1 MSIQPEH
8 RPGRTEGESA
18 GGGGVVAPGRRGRK
32 LVALLPLVLVV
43 LGGGYAL
50 YRVSVSPTVA
60 KMATG
65 SGAGVAK
72 GPSRDEVLELGRQA
86 IKNNKAELAAKELG
100 AGVERF
106 PNDQPL
112 RLAYAEALLAQ
123 GKFADAYEQYD
134 RAVAFGEDKAPY
146 RFAAGMAA
154 MKAGLDDQAEAQ
166 WLKARE
172 LDKASPQYPLF
183 LAQLQRKKGRN
194 ADARAN
200 LMIAVALDPN
210 LAVAWGSLAAIALD
224 ENHTGPA
231 LQHAEKAAKLDP
243 TNPLW
248 RVLQAKVLRRENRPR
263 EALDLVLAIPEF
275 DRANDATIIEEIA
288 ACHGM
293 LGDPRA
299 ASEEYV
305 KASEGS
311 PENAEFAYQ
320 AALWLQ
326 RAGDEGRA
334 LAYAKRAGMLGK
346 AEGKKLAESLDKQP

>member
-1 MSIQPEH
+1 MNTQTNH
-8 RPGRTEGESA
+8 PGGRSESTNPSRHDGPA
-18 GGGGVVAPGRRGRK
+18 GARRSRK
-32 LVALLPLVLVV
+32 LAALLPLVVLV

-50 YRVSVSPTVA
+50 YRVSVLPSVA
-60 KMATG
+60 KMA
-65 SGAGVAK
+65 SGGGAAAK
-72 GPSRDEVLELGRQA
+72 GPSREEVMELGRQA
-86 IKNNKAELAAKELG
+86 LKSNKAELAAKELFE
-100 AGVERF
+100 GVERF
-106 PNDQPL
+106 PNDQPM
-112 RLAYAEALLAQ
+112 RLAYAEAPLLQ
-123 GKFADAYEQYD
+123 GKYADAYEQYD
-134 RAVAFGEDKAPY
+134 RAVAFGEDKAAY

-154 MKAGLDDQAEAQ
+154 SKAGLDDHAEAQ

-172 LDKASPQYPLF
+172 MDRANPQYPLF
-183 LAQLQRKKGRN
+183 LAQLQRKNGRN

-200 LMIAVALDPN
+200 LMVAVALDPN

-248 RVLQAKVLRRENRPR
+248 RVVQAKVLRRENRPR
-263 EALDLVLAIPEF
+263 EALEIVLAIPEF
-275 DRANDATIIEEIA
+275 DRAGDAAIIEEIA

-299 ASEEYV
+299 AAEEYV
-305 KASEGS
+305 LASEGS

-320 AALWLQ
+320 AAIWLQ
-326 RAGDEGRA
+326 RAGDGDRA

-346 AEGKKLAESLDKQP
+346 AEGKALAESLEKQP